1 MRLGFYP
8 GRTPAEVRAE
18 VEAHLAAS
26 HARHPGNASLTYSIT
41 YQGFQAQGCVVDI
54 GAPAIQQ
61 LLQAHRDIA
70 GTDAPLNATPAT
82 TDVRF
87 FHLYGQIPDPA
98 GATMT
103 AFVTKTIEQHTDHAG
118 AFNAAAKKLG
128 GKAQTEVDQVVMD
141 EGGCVQQFNCRA
153 KGDDFFKGRAQHVS
167 NEQAKG
173 GADAFTASRKQM
185 VKSGAQ
191 VRMSFIRLDP
201 HSFFNEFN
209 FFCYR

>member
-1 MRLGFYP
+1 MFCLA
-8 GRTPAEVRAE
+8 TPAEVRAE

-87 FHLYGQIPDPA
+87 FHLYGQA
-98 GATMT
+98 ANQ
-103 AFVTKTIEQHTDHAG
+103 AAS
-118 AFNAAAKKLG
+118 NAAAASASAAEAAAARAAAAAEAASIPQAPNPADSG
-128 GKAQTEVDQVVMD
+128 YDSASQAGRVVDL
-141 EGGCVQQFNCRA
+141 R
-153 KGDDFFKGRAQHVS
+153 
-167 NEQAKG
+167 
-173 GADAFTASRKQM
+173 
-185 VKSGAQ
+185 
-191 VRMSFIRLDP
+191 P
-201 HSFFNEFN
+201 
-209 FFCYR
+209 